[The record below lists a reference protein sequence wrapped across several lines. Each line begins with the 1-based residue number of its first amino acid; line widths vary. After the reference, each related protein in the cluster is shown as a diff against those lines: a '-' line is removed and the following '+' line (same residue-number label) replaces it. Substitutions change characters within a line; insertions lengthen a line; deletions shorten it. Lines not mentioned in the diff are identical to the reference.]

1 MVNQVGKL
9 VNDTI
14 HFLHYK
20 SKSLLKK
27 LRKKRYVYLMSTLDT
42 CVPITFFL
50 IYMSVFVHLKTCDQ

>member
-1 MVNQVGKL
+1 MVNEVGKL

-42 CVPITFFL
+42 CVPITFF
-50 IYMSVFVHLKTCDQ
+50 F